1 VSICLGLQPIPAFQG
16 QVVRPKGE
24 PEIEKT
30 LSALSMRSS
39 ALSGPNLK
47 IPSRGTLLR
56 RVLKL
61 V

>member
-1 VSICLGLQPIPAFQG
+1 MSICLGLQSVPAFQS

-47 IPSRGTLLR
+47 IPSRGTQLR
-56 RVLKL
+56 RDLKH